1 MGDEQQQQPESAAK
15 GHALAALILN
25 AVERLA
31 VVGAITFVWAAGKL
45 DPTIA
50 VVALTAV
57 VGVSLGER
65 RLSSGGKGGGASLVL
80 VLSSLASSLASGAVI

>member
-1 MGDEQQQQPESAAK
+1 MADSDRPKICHSTL
-15 GHALAALILN
+15 ALVLN

-65 RLSSGGKGGGASLVL
+65 RLGAGKPGGGSSIVL
-80 VLSSLASSLASGAVI
+80 VMASLASSLLQHTVS